1 MSGDA
6 AWRHSARCIYCFYS
20 WCWSLD
26 FTESESGNFTR
37 KWKLDSFRSPV
48 SFLTMRPTTPAQQSR
63 FGQGTC
69 AHECLGSVLWALES
83 TWVRIMLNWRG
94 LLSHRY
100 NFDLMLIDLI
110 CPWTGEVHEP
120 PWTVFL
126 DAYIISFM
134 DRPLKVR
141 PASARWSPGELFVGH
156 LHPTQG
162 QRQTTADMCQCRTE
176 EFEDLD
182 PSSEPLA
189 LLNITHVDLEA

>member
-1 MSGDA
+1 MRYVYSSARKAVTCKMSGDA

-20 WCWSLD
+20 WSWSLD
-26 FTESESGNFTR
+26 FTESESSNFTR

-83 TWVRIMLNWRG
+83 TSVRIMLSWRG

-100 NFDLMLIDLI
+100 NFDWCWLIWFALEQH
-110 CPWTGEVHEP
+110 WTGEVHEP
-120 PWTVFL
+120 SWTVFL

-134 DRPLKVR
+134 DPSE
-141 PASARWSPGELFVGH
+141 ASFSPMKSWWIVCWTFASDS
-156 LHPTQG
+156 
-162 QRQTTADMCQCRTE
+162 RTTADNGR
-176 EFEDLD
+176 
-182 PSSEPLA
+182 
-189 LLNITHVDLEA
+189 HVM

>member
-100 NFDLMLIDLI
+100 NFDWCWLIWFALEQEKFMNHHEPCFLTLTSSVSLIDPWKWGQLQPDEVLVNCLLDI
-110 CPWTGEVHEP
+110 C
-120 PWTVFL
+120 
-126 DAYIISFM
+126 I
-134 DRPLKVR
+134 RLKDNGR
-141 PASARWSPGELFVGH
+141 
-156 LHPTQG
+156 
-162 QRQTTADMCQCRTE
+162 QRQTCVNAELKNLKTWILPAS
-176 EFEDLD
+176 L
-182 PSSEPLA
+182 
-189 LLNITHVDLEA
+189 